1 MLFMGISARR
11 RRKWLS
17 MLALIAAMTA
27 LGSLVACS
35 GSSNKT
41 TGTSAGTYE
50 FTVTGDGNDA
60 CATTAKTTFTVTV
73 E

>member
-1 MLFMGISARR
+1 MLFMGIPARR

-17 MLALIAAMTA
+17 MLTLIAAMTA
-27 LGSLVACS
+27 FWSLVACS
-35 GSSNKT
+35 GSGNKT

-60 CATTAKTTFTVTV
+60 SATTAKTTFTVTV